1 MSFLDSRVSTTI
13 KKYYNPEE
21 FGEENDR
28 SPRIESYVKD
38 FIPLKMGV
46 INLKK
51 GKGTLVLK
59 GLKKN
64 GEELMDFRLLMLKRI

>member
-1 MSFLDSRVSTTI
+1 MGII
-13 KKYYNPEE
+13 KLE
-21 FGEENDR
+21 
-28 SPRIESYVKD
+28 
-38 FIPLKMGV
+38 
-46 INLKK
+46 K